1 LGRERALADA
11 MFGKYI
17 FSNFNR
23 HLFIKN
29 IFYLNYLVYYQNY
42 EYLSTIK
49 LNDYAGYYGNVKLL
63 RYSIPT
69 DVLSAIWRLQLVATD
84 SCPDTNVYFYLEYAA
99 YPVISPYNRT
109 FPQYFNLGRLSKTFI
124 KRSIGG
130 SSPGGN
136 RQDIYLNVSS
146 PYAGYW
152 FSAAFIDSN
161 DQMVK
166 PDLLRANCSFY
177 LTASI
182 NLWQINDTVVL
193 YPNRTRFSVDHAIFK
208 IYK

>member
-1 LGRERALADA
+1 
-11 MFGKYI
+11 MN
-17 FSNFNR
+17 FS
-23 HLFIKN
+23 
-29 IFYLNYLVYYQNY
+29 VYYQNY

-124 KRSIGG
+124 KKSIGG

-182 NLWQINDTVVL
+182 NLWQINDTIVL
-193 YPNRTRFSVDHAIFK
+193 YPNRTRFSIDHAIFK